1 MFKKKICTIIG
12 IKSILI
18 SPFETSD
25 VNEISKYYDKVNL
38 FYLRKNFSKDKIK
51 YNSNVKIY
59 DLKFTFFN
67 LIKLIF
73 LSNNFFQT
81 LKLVIFSNDKI
92 LEKIKQLVLL
102 PKAILISDKIN
113 NNPPELVHLFWGHY
127 PSLVL
132 LNLKKNLTS
141 KISIFLGAYDFRKRL
156 EISRLASLKANIIFT
171 HSNKRVSQ
179 IKKFLGNNSKIIC
192 NYRGLDLS
200 KFKNNAFYKKKY
212 TFCSASVL
220 QKHKNVESIIN
231 NFFYIKKKFPKSKL
245 FIIGKGSQESSLK
258 RMVVNLKLEKSVK
271 FTGWLPKKKLY
282 KILSKTQFFL
292 HFSKID
298 VIPNSIKEAM
308 YSKCFVLSSKT
319 FAIEEIINHSKN
331 GFIVNPK
338 NINKNI
344 KIIEF
349 CIKNKSAKSIIKNAR
364 IKIIKDFNI
373 KKNIKFFYKCVS
385 ES

>member
-1 MFKKKICTIIG
+1 M
-12 IKSILI
+12 
-18 SPFETSD
+18 
-25 VNEISKYYDKVNL
+25 
-38 FYLRKNFSKDKIK
+38 
-51 YNSNVKIY
+51 
-59 DLKFTFFN
+59 
-67 LIKLIF
+67 
-73 LSNNFFQT
+73 
-81 LKLVIFSNDKI
+81 
-92 LEKIKQLVLL
+92 
-102 PKAILISDKIN
+102 
-113 NNPPELVHLFWGHY
+113 
-127 PSLVL
+127 
-132 LNLKKNLTS
+132 
-141 KISIFLGAYDFRKRL
+141 
-156 EISRLASLKANIIFT
+156 
-171 HSNKRVSQ
+171 
-179 IKKFLGNNSKIIC
+179 
-192 NYRGLDLS
+192 LD
-200 KFKNNAFYKKKY
+200 
-212 TFCSASVL
+212 
-220 QKHKNVESIIN
+220 
-231 NFFYIKKKFPKSKL
+231 IKKKFPKSKL

>member
-1 MFKKKICTIIG
+1 MLKKKICAIIG
-12 IKSILI
+12 IRSTKDSTFEI
-18 SPFETSD
+18 SD
-25 VNEISKYYDKVNL
+25 NNEISNYYDKVNL
-38 FYLRKNFSKDKIK
+38 FYLRNNSSKNKPK
-51 YNSNVKIY
+51 YNSKIKIY
-59 DLKFTFFN
+59 DLKFNFFL

-73 LSNNFFQT
+73 FSKKFFQT
-81 LKLVIFSNDKI
+81 SKLVLLSSDKI

-113 NNPPELVHLFWGHY
+113 ENPPELVHLFWGHY

-141 KISIFLGAYDFRKRL
+141 KISIFLGAYDFRKKL
-156 EISRLASLKANIIFT
+156 EITRQASLKANFIFT
-171 HSNKRVSQ
+171 HSKKRVAQ

-192 NYRGLDLS
+192 NYRGLNLNE
-200 KFKNNAFYKKKY
+200 FKNISFYKKKY
-212 TFCSASVL
+212 TFCAVSFL
-220 QKHKNVESIIN
+220 EKHKNVEAIID
-231 NFFYIKKKFPKSKL
+231 NFFYIKKKFPDSKL
-245 FIIGKGSQESSLK
+245 FIIGKGSKESSLK
-258 RMVVNLKLEKSVK
+258 KMVSNLKLEKSVK
-271 FTGWLPKKKLY
+271 FMGWLSKRKLY
-282 KILSKTQFFL
+282 TLLGKTQFLL

-298 VIPNSIKEAM
+298 IIPNCIKEAM

-331 GFIVNPK
+331 GFLVNPK

-385 ES
+385 EL